1 MLNLNRERIDPPDE
15 TLDSLQE
22 LLASRLLDGECHS
35 EYQLISWLKQPS
47 PGVFQADALG
57 DSLSLFRCHFL
68 VMHCLYRLRNQL
80 LAEHAGLLKI
90 DPLGVQLFPW
100 NTEISSDTEQLA
112 HSDPLANY
120 YLDLTHLS
128 TDRDTVDNL
137 LRGIWKQA
145 PSADQ
150 RKQDLALLELQE
162 PASEA
167 DIRKQYRRLA
177 MKHHPDRGGDVL
189 HFQELLAAY
198 QRLSL

>member
-22 LLASRLLDGECHS
+22 LLASRLLDGESHT

-47 PGVFQADALG
+47 PGVFQSDALG

-80 LAEHAGLLKI
+80 LVERAGILKI
-90 DPLGVQLFPW
+90 DPLGVRLFDW
-100 NTEISSDTEQLA
+100 NTGFSSDAEQLA
-112 HSDPLANY
+112 QADPLAQY
-120 YLDLTHLS
+120 YLDLSNLS
-128 TDRDTVDNL
+128 TDRDTVEQM

-150 RKQDLALLELQE
+150 RKQNLALLELDAN
-162 PASEA
+162 ASET
-167 DIRKQYRRLA
+167 DIRRQYRRLA
-177 MKHHPDRGGDVL
+177 MKHHPDRGGDIEL
-189 HFQELLAAY
+189 FQELLAAY
-198 QRLSL
+198 QRLSV